1 VGMQFRADSL
11 DWAAGILAGAG
22 CSFRVVAPEELRGA
36 LRELAARLS
45 EAA

>member
-1 VGMQFRADSL
+1 MRFRADSL

-22 CSFRVVAPEELRGA
+22 CSFDVVAPDELRGA